1 MDFVLS
7 PEQQQVEQDIYEYLE
22 KLITPEVKAELA
34 ISHEGGGP
42 DTHPHFT
49 KAIRQLGA
57 DGWLGIGW
65 PKEYGGQGRNA
76 IEQYIFFDAVWGYH
90 CLPIP
95 MLALNTVGPAIMRH
109 GTDEQ
114 KNRFLPQIL
123 KGELNISIAYTEPD
137 AGSDLASLRTKAEKD
152 GDHYVIN
159 GNKIFTSMAHFC
171 DYIWLAARTDPDA
184 PKHKGISIFMIDIN
198 TPGITVDPLMTMGG
212 LMSNFTYYDNVR
224 VPKSC
229 LIGEENK
236 GWSYINSQLAHE
248 RLMLGAHSRQR
259 RAIEETTAW
268 AKEHHLDGKPVIEQ
282 PWVRDKLAELSVE
295 TEALR
300 LFNFYVAW
308 QLTQGV
314 EPFADA
320 SMTKI
325 FGTELMQK
333 VNGAI
338 TRIMGE
344 FGGLQQGCD
353 LAPCGGRIQREFLS
367 MRNVTFGGGANE
379 ILRDVIAMF
388 GLGMTPSR

>member
-1 MDFVLS
+1 MDFSLT
-7 PEQQQVEQDIYEYLE
+7 PEQQQVERDIYEYLE
-22 KLITPEVKAELA
+22 KLITPEVKAELL

-49 KAIRQLGA
+49 NAIRQLGK

-76 IEQYIFFDAVWGYH
+76 IEQYLFFDAVWGYH

-114 KNRFLPQIL
+114 KNRFLPKIL
-123 KGELNISIAYTEPD
+123 KGELNISIGYTEPD

-159 GNKIFTSMAHFC
+159 GNKIFTSMAQFC
-171 DYIWLAARTDPDA
+171 DYLWLAARTDPEA

-212 LMSNFTYYDNVR
+212 LMSTFTYYDNVR
-224 VPKSC
+224 VPRSC

-236 GWSYINSQLAHE
+236 GWNYINSQLAHE
-248 RLMLGAHSRQR
+248 RLMLGAHSRMQ
-259 RAIEETTAW
+259 RAIEEATAW
-268 AKEHHLDGKPVIEQ
+268 TKEHQFDGKPVIEQ
-282 PWVRDKLAELSVE
+282 PWVKNKLAELSVD
-295 TEALR
+295 TEVLR

-333 VNGAI
+333 VNGTI
-338 TRIMGE
+338 TQIMGNY
-344 FGGLQQGCD
+344 GGLQPGCD
-353 LAPCGGRIQREFLS
+353 LAPGEGRIQREFLS
-367 MRNVTFGGGANE
+367 MRNITFGGGANE
-379 ILRDVIAMF
+379 ILRDVVAIF
-388 GLGMTPSR
+388 GLGMPASR

>member
-1 MDFVLS
+1 MDFSLT
-7 PEQQQVEQDIYEYLE
+7 PEQQQVERDVYEYLD
-22 KLITPEVKAELA
+22 KLMTPEIKAELGVVA
-34 ISHEGGGP
+34 EGGGA

-49 KAIRQLGA
+49 EAIKQLGK

-95 MLALNTVGPAIMRH
+95 MLALNTVGPALMRH

-123 KGELNISIAYTEPD
+123 KGELNIAIGYTEAD

-152 GDHYVIN
+152 GDEYVIN
-159 GNKIFTSMAHFC
+159 GHKVFTSMAHFC
-171 DYIWLAARTDPDA
+171 DYIWLAARTDPDVK
-184 PKHKGISIFMIDIN
+184 KHKGLSIFMIDIN

-212 LMSNFTYYDNVR
+212 LQSNFTYYDNVR
-224 VPKSC
+224 VPRDC

-259 RAIEETTAW
+259 RALEEVIQW
-268 AKEHHLDGKPVIEQ
+268 AKEHRFDGKPVIEQ
-282 PWVRDKLAELSVE
+282 PWVKSLVTELAVDIEVLK
-295 TEALR
+295 A
-300 LFNFYVAW
+300 FNFWVAW

-333 VNGAI
+333 VNGAV
-338 TRIMGE
+338 TQIMGY
-344 FGGLQQGCD
+344 FGGLQPGCD
-353 LAPCGGRIQREFLS
+353 LAPYGGRVQREFLS
-367 MRNVTFGGGANE
+367 MRNITFGGGANE

-388 GLGMTPSR
+388 ALGMPSSR

>member
-1 MDFVLS
+1 MDFSLT
-7 PEQQQVEQDIYEYLE
+7 PEQQQVERDIYEYLE
-22 KLITPEVKAELA
+22 KLLTPEVKAELA
-34 ISHEGGGP
+34 NTAEGGTAA
-42 DTHPHFT
+42 THPHFT
-49 KAIRQLGA
+49 KAIRQLGK

-76 IEQYIFFDAVWGYH
+76 IEQYLFFDAVWGYH

-95 MLALNTVGPAIMRH
+95 MLALNTVGPALMRH

-123 KGELNISIAYTEPD
+123 RGELNISIGYTEPD
-137 AGSDLASLRTKAEKD
+137 SGSDLASLRTKAEKD

-159 GNKIFTSMAHFC
+159 GNKTFTSMAHFC
-171 DYIWLAARTDPDA
+171 DYLWLAARTDPDA

-236 GWSYINSQLAHE
+236 GWNYINSQLAHE
-248 RLMLGAHSRQR
+248 RLMLGAHSRMR

-268 AKEHHLDGKPVIEQ
+268 AKENRFDGKPVIEQ
-282 PWVRDKLAELSVE
+282 PWVKNKLTELTVD
-295 TEALR
+295 TEVLK
-300 LFNFYVAW
+300 LFNYWVAW
-308 QLTQGV
+308 QLTQGI

-333 VNGAI
+333 VNGAV
-338 TRIMGE
+338 TQIMGE
-344 FGGLQQGCD
+344 FGGLQPGCD
-353 LAPCGGRIQREFLS
+353 LAPGGGRVQREFLS

-388 GLGMTPSR
+388 GLGMPSSR